1 MITRMSGAIV
11 GLLAFIGMLMA
22 GYLAENP
29 LDTILFRALIGLFC
43 GFTLGY
49 LAGRVSEVVAKESF
63 TKLVEADADAELAEQ
78 RDEDQAASGKKQNN
92 QSVGSSENK
101 EDRENSRAYSSAQR
115 EKTVSAR
122 AAREVIGRP

>member
-29 LDTILFRALIGLFC
+29 LETVLFRALIGLFC

-78 RDEDQAASGKKQNN
+78 RADEQATSEKKQNN

-101 EDRENSRAYSSAQR
+101 EDRENSRAYSSAKR
-115 EKTVSAR
+115 EQTVSAR
-122 AAREVIGRP
+122 AAREVMGRP